1 MTTYEELEQKMLRLS
16 SPGIRPG
23 LERVSRLLDLLEN
36 PEGRFPSVHIV
47 GTNGKGSVSAF
58 VSSTLRESGYRVAT
72 YTSPHLE
79 SPSERLVI
87 NGSPLSVP
95 QWEYAIRRV
104 AAIIRSDSM
113 LRNDPPSFFEVV
125 TAVSFLLIAGNNVD
139 IAVIEAGLGGR
150 LDATNRL
157 AKVVLTLVVSI
168 SMDHIEFLGDS
179 IEKIADEKFA
189 VMRPST
195 PCIFLGDPTSLIPRF
210 LEVASEKTA
219 IPHVLRDI
227 VEVSNPE
234 TTLDGSSFSLKSTV
248 SDVSADISTPLLGTY
263 QLRNGALSA
272 AACIELSRRF
282 PLITKDSILAGFR
295 KAQWPGRLE
304 RFGRGPVLLLDG
316 AHNPGG
322 MAQLVESIR
331 TLLPEK
337 TISVLFAAM
346 RDKDYRQNLRILSEI
361 RPRLFCTTVPG
372 MERAENPEI
381 LAAAAR
387 EFSWKDEPVAYDNP
401 EIAFGYVL
409 DHSEYALC
417 CGSLYFIGYIRPMA
431 RKWASRNFL

>member
-1 MTTYEELEQKMLRLS
+1 
-16 SPGIRPG
+16 
-23 LERVSRLLDLLEN
+23 
-36 PEGRFPSVHIV
+36 
-47 GTNGKGSVSAF
+47 
-58 VSSTLRESGYRVAT
+58 
-72 YTSPHLE
+72 
-79 SPSERLVI
+79 
-87 NGSPLSVP
+87 
-95 QWEYAIRRV
+95 
-104 AAIIRSDSM
+104 M

-150 LDATNRL
+150 FDATNRL
-157 AKVVLTLVVSI
+157 ANVVLTLVVSI
-168 SMDHIEFLGDS
+168 SMDHIDFLGDS

-189 VMRPST
+189 VMRSAT

-210 LEVASEKTA
+210 LEVAFEKNA
-219 IPHVLRDI
+219 IPYVLRDI
-227 VEVSNPE
+227 VEISNPE
-234 TTLDGSSFSLKSTV
+234 VTLDGSSFSLKSTV

-272 AACIELSRRF
+272 AACIELRSRF
-282 PLITKDSILAGFR
+282 PLITKESILAGFR

-322 MAQLVESIR
+322 MAQLVESIKI
-331 TLLPEK
+331 LLPEK

-346 RDKDYRQNLRILSEI
+346 RDKDYRENLRILSEI

-372 MERAENPEI
+372 MERAENPGI
-381 LAAAAR
+381 LATAAR
-387 EFSWKDEPVAYDNP
+387 EFNWKEKPIAYDDP
-401 EIAFGYVL
+401 EIAFGYIL

-417 CGSLYFIGYIRPMA
+417 CGSLYFIGYIRPIA
-431 RKWASRNFL
+431 RKWATRNIL

>member
-1 MTTYEELEQKMLRLS
+1 MATYEELEQKMLRLA

-23 LERVSRLLDLLEN
+23 LERVSRLLDLLDN
-36 PEGRFPSVHIV
+36 PEGSFPSVHIV

-58 VSSTLRESGYRVAT
+58 VSSILRESGYRVAT

-87 NGSPLSVP
+87 NGSPLSVAR
-95 QWEYAIRRV
+95 WDDAIRRV
-104 AAIIRSDSM
+104 AEVLRADSV
-113 LRNDPPSFFEVV
+113 LQNDPPSFFEVV
-125 TAVSFLLIAGNNVD
+125 TAVSFLLIAEDNVD

-157 AKVVLTLVVSI
+157 ANVVLTLVVSI
-168 SMDHIEFLGDS
+168 SMDHIDFLGDS

-189 VMRPST
+189 VMRPATS
-195 PCIFLGDPTSLIPRF
+195 CIFLGDPTSLIPRF
-210 LEVASEKTA
+210 LEVAFEKNA

-227 VEVSNPE
+227 VEISNPE
-234 TTLDGSSFSLKSTV
+234 VTLDGSSFSLKSTV

-272 AACIELSRRF
+272 AACIELRSRF
-282 PLITKDSILAGFR
+282 PLITKESILAGFR

-304 RFGRGPVLLLDG
+304 RFGLRPVLLLDG

-322 MAQLVESIR
+322 MAQLVESIKI
-331 TLLPEK
+331 LLPEK

-346 RDKDYRQNLRILSEI
+346 RDKDYRENLRILSEI

-372 MERAENPEI
+372 MERAENPGI

-387 EFSWKDEPVAYDNP
+387 EFNWKENPIAYDDP
-401 EIAFGYVL
+401 ESAFGYML
-409 DHSEYALC
+409 DRSDYALC
-417 CGSLYFIGYIRPMA
+417 CGSLYFIGYIRPIA
-431 RKWASRNFL
+431 RKWATRNIL

>member
-1 MTTYEELEQKMLRLS
+1 MATYEELEQKMLRLA

-23 LERVSRLLDLLEN
+23 LERVSRLLDLLDN
-36 PEGRFPSVHIV
+36 PEGSFPSVHIV

-58 VSSTLRESGYRVAT
+58 VSSILRESGYRVAT

-87 NGSPLSVP
+87 NGSPLSVAR
-95 QWEYAIRRV
+95 WDDAIRRV
-104 AAIIRSDSM
+104 AEVLRADSV
-113 LRNDPPSFFEVV
+113 LQNDPPSFFEVV
-125 TAVSFLLIAGNNVD
+125 TAVSFLLIAEDNVD

-157 AKVVLTLVVSI
+157 ANVVLTLVVSI
-168 SMDHIEFLGDS
+168 SMDHIDFLGDS

-189 VMRPST
+189 VMRSAT

-210 LEVASEKTA
+210 LEVAFEKNA
-219 IPHVLRDI
+219 IPYVLRDI
-227 VEVSNPE
+227 VEISNPE
-234 TTLDGSSFSLKSTV
+234 VTLDGSSFSLKSTV

-272 AACIELSRRF
+272 AACIELRRHF
-282 PLITKDSILAGFR
+282 PLITKESILAGFR

-322 MAQLVESIR
+322 MAQLVESIKI
-331 TLLPEK
+331 LLPEK

-346 RDKDYRQNLRILSEI
+346 RDKDYRENLRILSEI

-372 MERAENPEI
+372 MERAENPGM

-387 EFSWKDEPVAYDNP
+387 EFNWKEKPIAYDDP
-401 EIAFGYVL
+401 EIAFGYIL

-417 CGSLYFIGYIRPMA
+417 CGSLYFIGYIRPIA
-431 RKWASRNFL
+431 RKWASRNII

>member
-1 MTTYEELEQKMLRLS
+1 MATYEELEQKMLRLA

-23 LERVSRLLDLLEN
+23 LERVSRLLDLLDN
-36 PEGRFPSVHIV
+36 PEGSFPSVHIV

-58 VSSTLRESGYRVAT
+58 VSSILRESGYRVAT

-87 NGSPLSVP
+87 NGSPLSVA
-95 QWEYAIRRV
+95 QWDDAIRRV
-104 AAIIRSDSM
+104 SEVLRADSV
-113 LRNDPPSFFEVV
+113 LQNDPPSFFEVV
-125 TAVSFLLIAGNNVD
+125 TAVSFLLIAEDNVD

-157 AKVVLTLVVSI
+157 ANVVLTLVVSI
-168 SMDHIEFLGDS
+168 SMDHIDFLGDS

-189 VMRPST
+189 VMRSAT

-210 LEVASEKTA
+210 LEVAFEKNA
-219 IPHVLRDI
+219 IPYVLRDI
-227 VEVSNPE
+227 VEISNPE
-234 TTLDGSSFSLKSTV
+234 VTLDGSSFSLKSTV

-272 AACIELSRRF
+272 AACIELRRHF
-282 PLITKDSILAGFR
+282 PLITKESILAGFR

-304 RFGRGPVLLLDG
+304 RFGRRPVLLLDG

-322 MAQLVESIR
+322 MAQLVESIKI
-331 TLLPEK
+331 LLPEK

-346 RDKDYRQNLRILSEI
+346 RDKDYRENLRILSEI

-372 MERAENPEI
+372 MERAENPGM

-387 EFSWKDEPVAYDNP
+387 EFNWKEKPIAYDDP
-401 EIAFGYVL
+401 EIAFGYIL

-417 CGSLYFIGYIRPMA
+417 CGSLYFIGYIRPIA
-431 RKWASRNFL
+431 RKWASRNII

>member
-1 MTTYEELEQKMLRLS
+1 MATYEELEQKMLRLA

-23 LERVSRLLDLLEN
+23 LERVSRLLDLLDN

-58 VSSTLRESGYRVAT
+58 VSSVLRESGYRVAT

-87 NGSPLSVP
+87 NGSPLSVA
-95 QWEYAIRRV
+95 QWDDAIRRV
-104 AAIIRSDSM
+104 SEVLRADSV
-113 LRNDPPSFFEVV
+113 LQNDPPSFFEVV
-125 TAVSFLLIAGNNVD
+125 TAVSFLLIAEDNVD

-157 AKVVLTLVVSI
+157 ANVVLTLVVSI
-168 SMDHIEFLGDS
+168 SMDHIDFLGDS

-189 VMRPST
+189 VMRPAT

-210 LEVASEKTA
+210 LEVAFEKNA

-227 VEVSNPE
+227 VEISNPE
-234 TTLDGSSFSLKSTV
+234 VTLDGSSFSLKSTV

-272 AACIELSRRF
+272 AACIELRSRF
-282 PLITKDSILAGFR
+282 PLITKESILAGFR

-322 MAQLVESIR
+322 MAQLVESIKI
-331 TLLPEK
+331 LLPEK

-346 RDKDYRQNLRILSEI
+346 RDKDYRENLRILSEI

-372 MERAENPEI
+372 MERAENPGI

-387 EFSWKDEPVAYDNP
+387 EFNWKEKPIAYDDP
-401 EIAFGYVL
+401 ESAFGYML
-409 DHSEYALC
+409 DRSDYALC
-417 CGSLYFIGYIRPMA
+417 CGSLYFIGYIRPIA
-431 RKWASRNFL
+431 RKWATRNIL

>member
-1 MTTYEELEQKMLRLS
+1 MATYEELEQKMLRLA

-23 LERVSRLLDLLEN
+23 LERVSRLLDLLDN

-58 VSSTLRESGYRVAT
+58 VSSVLRESGYRVAT

-87 NGSPLSVP
+87 NGSPLSVA
-95 QWEYAIRRV
+95 QWDDAIRRV
-104 AAIIRSDSM
+104 SEVLRADSV
-113 LRNDPPSFFEVV
+113 LQNDPPSFFEVV
-125 TAVSFLLIAGNNVD
+125 TAVSFLLIAEDNVD

-157 AKVVLTLVVSI
+157 ANVVLTLVVSI
-168 SMDHIEFLGDS
+168 SMDHIDFLGDS
-179 IEKIADEKFA
+179 IDKIADEKFA
-189 VMRPST
+189 VMRPAT

-210 LEVASEKTA
+210 LEVAFEKNA

-227 VEVSNPE
+227 VEISNPE
-234 TTLDGSSFSLKSTV
+234 VTLDGSSFSLKSTV

-272 AACIELSRRF
+272 AACIELRSRF

-322 MAQLVESIR
+322 MAQLVESIKI
-331 TLLPEK
+331 LLPEK

-346 RDKDYRQNLRILSEI
+346 RDKDYRENLRILSEI

-372 MERAENPEI
+372 MERAENPGI

-387 EFSWKDEPVAYDNP
+387 EFNWKEKPIAYDDP
-401 EIAFGYVL
+401 ESAFGYML
-409 DHSEYALC
+409 DRSDYALC
-417 CGSLYFIGYIRPMA
+417 CGSLYFIGYIRPIA
-431 RKWASRNFL
+431 RKWATRNIL

>member
-1 MTTYEELEQKMLRLS
+1 MATYEELEQKMLRLA

-23 LERVSRLLDLLEN
+23 LERVSRLLDLLDN
-36 PEGRFPSVHIV
+36 PEGSFPSVHIV

-58 VSSTLRESGYRVAT
+58 VSSILRESGYRVAT

-87 NGSPLSVP
+87 NGSPLSVAR
-95 QWEYAIRRV
+95 WDDAIRRV
-104 AAIIRSDSM
+104 SEVLRADSV
-113 LRNDPPSFFEVV
+113 LQNDPPSFFEVV
-125 TAVSFLLIAGNNVD
+125 TAVSFLLISEDNVD

-157 AKVVLTLVVSI
+157 ANVVLTLVVSI
-168 SMDHIEFLGDS
+168 SMDHIDFLGDS

-189 VMRPST
+189 VMRPAT

-210 LEVASEKTA
+210 LEVAFEKNA

-227 VEVSNPE
+227 VEISNPE
-234 TTLDGSSFSLKSTV
+234 VTLDGSSFSLKSTV

-272 AACIELSRRF
+272 AACIELRGRF
-282 PLITKDSILAGFR
+282 PLITKESILAGFQ

-304 RFGRGPVLLLDG
+304 RFGRWPVLLLDG

-322 MAQLVESIR
+322 MAQLVESIKI
-331 TLLPEK
+331 LLPEK

-346 RDKDYRQNLRILSEI
+346 RDKDYSENLRILSEI

-372 MERAENPEI
+372 MERAENPGI
-381 LAAAAR
+381 LAAAAQ
-387 EFSWKDEPVAYDNP
+387 EFNWKEHPIAYDNP
-401 EIAFGYVL
+401 EIAFRYIL
-409 DHSEYALC
+409 DHSEYTLC
-417 CGSLYFIGYIRPMA
+417 CGSLYFIGYIRPIA
-431 RKWASRNFL
+431 RKWASRNIL